1 MVDSL
6 ELTGVVLALLY
17 VVLAI
22 KAHRSC
28 WVAAGL
34 SAGVYAVVFWR
45 VDLMMEAA
53 LQLFYIAMSVYGW
66 RSWGAD
72 NSEAALP
79 IQRWPWR
86 NHIMTLSFVAA
97 GAWLIGGLMSNYTS
111 AAMPFIDT
119 GTTLAA
125 LVTTWMVA
133 RKILANWLYWIAI
146 DAVSIYLYLSR
157 GLDLTAALFGA
168 YIVLAA
174 AGYWQWQ
181 KHFAHQQTKTAS

>member
-1 MVDSL
+1 MDLL
-6 ELTGVVLALLY
+6 ELAGVGLALLY
-17 VVLAI
+17 VLLAI
-22 KAHRSC
+22 KEHRSC
-28 WVAAGL
+28 WAAAGA
-34 SAGVYAVVFWR
+34 SAGIYAVVFWR

-72 NSEAALP
+72 NTETTLP

-86 NHIMTLSFVAA
+86 NHFWALGFVVV
-97 GAWLIGGLMSNYTS
+97 GAVLIGGFMSNYTS

-133 RKILANWLYWIAI
+133 RKVLANWLYWIAI

-181 KHFAHQQTKTAS
+181 KHFAEQEINTAA

>member
-1 MVDSL
+1 MDLL
-6 ELTGVVLALLY
+6 ELTAVVLALLY

-22 KAHRSC
+22 KEHRNC
-28 WVAAGL
+28 WLAGGM
-34 SAGVYAVVFWR
+34 SAGIYAVVFWR
-45 VDLMMEAA
+45 VDLLMEAA

-72 NSEAALP
+72 NSAAALP

-86 NHIMTLSFVAA
+86 NHVAALSFVVL
-97 GAWLIGGLMSNYTS
+97 GAWLLGGLLSSYTS
-111 AAMPFIDT
+111 AAMPFMDT

-133 RKILANWLYWIAI
+133 RKVLANWLYWIAI
-146 DAVSIYLYLSR
+146 DAVSIYLYLNR

-181 KHFAHQQTKTAS
+181 KHFAHQQINSGA